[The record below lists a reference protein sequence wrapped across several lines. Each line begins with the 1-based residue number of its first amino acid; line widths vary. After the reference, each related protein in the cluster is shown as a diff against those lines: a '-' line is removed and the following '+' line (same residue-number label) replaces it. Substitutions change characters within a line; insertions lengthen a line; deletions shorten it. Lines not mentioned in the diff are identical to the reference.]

1 MSTAAKTGFAFD
13 MLHRDILNGTYAPG
27 QPLRI
32 AALSAV
38 YGVSA
43 TPLREAL
50 SRLEEKQLVVASAN
64 RGWRVAPVS
73 LAEFED
79 LSLAR
84 LAIETSLLDD
94 AMQQGGLEWESA
106 LVGAHYRLAQTPAPL
121 GRADTLTNRQQWI
134 TAHDAFHDALLSAAR
149 SSWLKD
155 YYAQITAQLQRHHQA
170 VLFHTAGGQGA
181 VLFART
187 PESEEVL
194 TTVLSV
200 ERHTRLM
207 QPALARDHETARA
220 ELAAHVETT
229 LTIYRLIVGATQKTT
244 TTPTERTD
252 A

>member
-1 MSTAAKTGFAFD
+1 MRTVAKTGSAFD

-50 SRLEEKQLVVASAN
+50 SRLEEKHLVVALAN

-84 LAIETSLLDD
+84 LAIESALLDD
-94 AMQQGGLEWESA
+94 AMSQGGLEWESA

-121 GRADTLTNRQQWI
+121 GSADTLVNRQQWI
-134 TAHDAFHDALLSAAR
+134 NAHDAFHDALHSAAR
-149 SSWLKD
+149 SGWLKD
-155 YYAQITAQLQRHHQA
+155 FHAQITTQLQRHHQA
-170 VLFHTAGGQGA
+170 VLFHTAGGQEA
-181 VLFART
+181 APLPRA
-187 PESEEVL
+187 PETDEVL
-194 TTVLSV
+194 RTALSV

-207 QPALARDHETARA
+207 QPALARDREAAHA
-220 ELAAHVETT
+220 ELSAHVETT
-229 LTIYRLIVGATQKTT
+229 LTIYRTIVGAKHNTT
-244 TTPTERTD
+244 PPTERTD